1 MPIYKKL
8 SDDNLSLAIDRT
20 QAAIE
25 GQKLIVAKLIACT
38 AGFQDAREEHQ
49 ELADIHRL
57 MREMLELDL
66 KAMEAEWQRR
76 QW

>member
-1 MPIYKKL
+1 MPKYKRL

-25 GQKLIVAKLIACT
+25 GQKLIVAKLIADA
-38 AGFQDAREEHQ
+38 AGFQDAREHQ
-49 ELADIHRL
+49 ELADTHRL

-76 QW
+76 R

>member
-1 MPIYKKL
+1 MPKYKRL

-25 GQKLIVAKLIACT
+25 GQKLIVAKLIAGA
-38 AGFQDAREEHQ
+38 AGFQDAPEHRQ
-49 ELADIHRL
+49 LADTHRL
-57 MREMLELDL
+57 MREILELDL

-76 QW
+76 R